1 MKIKKEYIILV
12 IIIIALS
19 LYLILRNPNRT
30 FYELPEIPSVSGKN
44 ISKIEIANTNSTIT
58 LNKIDDKWYIS
69 PEKYLADTAKV
80 KNMLETIENLN
91 LTVLV
96 SESKNFER
104 YDLNKEKKINIKAW
118 SNDTLSRE
126 FEVGKVATSYRHTF
140 IKIAGDDRVY
150 HARDNFRGKFDKT
163 IDDLRDKSVLSFD
176 QIEIQEIRITK
187 DGESMVLSRKQV
199 PVEIKT
205 DQKSD
210 TQSSSPPKEETVW
223 NSADGKE
230 IDSSV
235 MRRIIAALSNLQC
248 EKYIDDSK
256 KSDLPDPIYTLE
268 LKGVKKYT
276 LSIFTQNEKDDQNY
290 PAKSSENDYPF
301 LLSKHRVEKII
312 KPIDEILKTD
322 IVK

>member
-44 ISKIEIANTNSTIT
+44 ISKIEIANTKSTIV
-58 LNKIDDKWYIS
+58 LNKRDDKWYIS
-69 PEKYLADTAKV
+69 PEGYLADTTKV
-80 KNMLETIENLN
+80 KNILETIENLN
-91 LTVLV
+91 LTALV

-104 YDLNKEKKINIKAW
+104 YDLNNEKKINIKAL
-118 SNDTLSRE
+118 SDDTLSRE

-150 HARDNFRGKFDKT
+150 HARGNFRNKFDKT
-163 IDDLRDKSVLSFD
+163 AGDLRDKTVLSFKE
-176 QIEIQEIRITK
+176 IEMQEIRITK
-187 DGESMVLSRKQV
+187 GKESILISRKQV

-205 DQKSD
+205 DQASD
-210 TQSSSPPKEETVW
+210 AQSSSPPKEETVW

-230 IDSSV
+230 IDSSIT
-235 MRRIIAALSNLQC
+235 RRIIAALSNLQC
-248 EKYIDDSK
+248 EKYIGDRK
-256 KSDLPDPIYTLE
+256 KSDFLDPIYTLE
-268 LKGVKKYT
+268 LKGVKEYT

-290 PAKSSENDYPF
+290 PAISSENDYPF
-301 LLSKHRVEKII
+301 LLSKHRAENII
-312 KPIDEILKTD
+312 KLIDEILKTD

>member
-150 HARDNFRGKFDKT
+150 HSRDNFRGKFDKT
-163 IDDLRDKSVLSFD
+163 VDDLRDKNVLSFE

-248 EKYIDDSK
+248 EKYIGDSK
-256 KSDLPDPIYTLE
+256 KSDFPDPIYTLE

-290 PAKSSENDYPF
+290 PAISSENDYPF

-312 KPIDEILKTD
+312 KPIDEILK
-322 IVK
+322 KPEKS

>member
-12 IIIIALS
+12 IIIISLS

-30 FYELPEIPSVSGKN
+30 NYELPKIPDVSGKS
-44 ISKIEIANTNSTIT
+44 ISKIEIARTNSTII

-69 PEKYLADTAKV
+69 PEGYLADTTKV

-91 LTVLV
+91 LTALV

-104 YDLNKEKKINIKAW
+104 YDLNNEKKINIKAW
-118 SNDTLSRE
+118 SDDTLSRE

-163 IDDLRDKSVLSFD
+163 VDDLRDKSVLSFE

-187 DGESMVLSRKQV
+187 GGESMVLSRKQA
-199 PVEIKT
+199 PVEISA

-210 TQSSSPPKEETVW
+210 AQSSSPPKEETVW

-230 IDSSV
+230 IDSSIT
-235 MRRIIAALSNLQC
+235 RRIIAALSNLQC
-248 EKYIDDSK
+248 EKYIGDRK
-256 KSDLPDPIYTLE
+256 KSDFLDPIYTLE
-268 LKGVKKYT
+268 LKGVKEYT
-276 LSIFTQNEKDDQNY
+276 LSIFTQNEKDDQKY
-290 PAKSSENDYPF
+290 PAISSENDYPF
-301 LLSKHRVEKII
+301 LISKHQAENII
-312 KPIDEILKTD
+312 KLMDEILKTD